1 MSIAGISEASLRFD
15 RLETSR
21 LAKAFLISLAVHLL
35 LFGGYKLDRRYH
47 LLEQVHLPPWLKP
60 SHRMETQLLKE
71 AQKAAAAAQQQ
82 VPLIFVDVNP
92 AQATAEAPK
101 DAKYYSAQN
110 SRAANPKADRETN
123 VPKIDGTRTE
133 IVRTETVRPSVAKP
147 LQPAAPPKRLEPVV
161 QRTVDPVA
169 PAEIKPMLAPG
180 DSTQA
185 KPADVTRL
193 TEGQADHERKRR
205 LDEVTPEDKVR
216 ILGPEY
222 AALAGEKMK
231 QDGGV
236 RRVDL
241 RSSLDVRATPFGAYD
256 DAIVRAVQNQWYN
269 LLGQRD
275 YAGERTGKVV
285 LEFKL
290 HSDGRVSDMK
300 VDENTVSE
308 LLCIL
313 CQKAVLDPNPYD
325 KWPSDM
331 RRMIGSD
338 TREVTFTFY
347 YY

>member
-21 LAKAFLISLAVHLL
+21 LAKAFAISLVVHLL

-47 LLEQVHLPPWLKP
+47 LLEQVRLPAWLKP
-60 SHRMETQLLKE
+60 SQRMENQLLKE

-82 VPLIFVDVNP
+82 VPLMFVDVNP

-110 SRAANPKADRETN
+110 SRAANPKADKETN

-133 IVRTETVRPSVAKP
+133 VVRTETVRPSVAKL

-161 QRTVDPVA
+161 QRTVDPV
-169 PAEIKPMLAPG
+169 PAAALKPTLAPG
-180 DSTQA
+180 DSTPA
-185 KPADVTRL
+185 KPAEVTRQ
-193 TEGQADHERKRR
+193 TQGQAEHERPRTIKEALAR
-205 LDEVTPEDKVR
+205 LNPS
-216 ILGPEY
+216 EY
-222 AALAGEKMK
+222 AGLAGEKMK

-236 RRVDL
+236 KRVDL
-241 RSSLDVRATPFGAYD
+241 QSSLDVRATPFGAYD
-256 DAIVRAVQNQWYN
+256 AAIVAAVQNRWYY
-269 LLGQRD
+269 LLFQRD
-275 YAGERTGKVV
+275 FVGERTGKVV
-285 LEFKL
+285 LEFRL
-290 HSDGRVSDMK
+290 HSDGRVTDMK
-300 VDENTVSE
+300 VNENTVSE

-313 CQKAVLDPNPYD
+313 CQKAVLDPNPFD

-331 RRMIGSD
+331 RRMVGSD
-338 TREVTFTFY
+338 TRDVTFTFY